1 MVSMSLAAPC
11 HPRNDGTGA
20 PSCDRGGGGG
30 GGQMDAFEL
39 NELSEQQATGESRY
53 LEFLRVSD
61 LSSGLYVLPAG
72 AEDTQQPHDEDEV
85 YSVLSGRASIVVE
98 DETRAVQAGSVVY
111 VAAHV
116 EHRFVDITE
125 ELRVLVFFAAS
136 GQRREATSP
145 QG

>member
-1 MVSMSLAAPC
+1 
-11 HPRNDGTGA
+11 
-20 PSCDRGGGGG
+20 
-30 GGQMDAFEL
+30 MDAFEL

-53 LEFLRVSD
+53 LEFLCVSD

-136 GQRREATSP
+136 GQRSEATSP